1 MAKQIKSIIKLQIAA
16 GKANPA
22 PPIGTVLGPTGV
34 NMMDF
39 CSQFNERTRE
49 LGDTIIP
56 VEFTLYED
64 RTFSFIT
71 KQPPATSLIKKAANV
86 EKGAST
92 VGKEKVGKITK
103 AQLRSIAEQKMED
116 MSARTVEAAMVTLAG
131 SARSMGIE
139 VVD

>member
-22 PPIGTVLGPTGV
+22 PPIGTVLGPTGI

-39 CSQFNERTRE
+39 CAQFNERTRE

-56 VEFTLYED
+56 VELTLYED

-71 KQPPATSLIKKAANV
+71 KQPPATSLLKKAAKI
-86 EKGAST
+86 ESGAAT
-92 VGKEKVGKITK
+92 VGKQKVGSITR
-103 AQLRSIAEQKMED
+103 AQLRGLAEQKMED
-116 MSARTVEAAMVTLAG
+116 MSARTVESAMKSLEG
-131 SARSMGIE
+131 SARSMGIDVTE
-139 VVD
+139 

>member
-71 KQPPATSLIKKAANV
+71 KQPPATSLLKKAANV